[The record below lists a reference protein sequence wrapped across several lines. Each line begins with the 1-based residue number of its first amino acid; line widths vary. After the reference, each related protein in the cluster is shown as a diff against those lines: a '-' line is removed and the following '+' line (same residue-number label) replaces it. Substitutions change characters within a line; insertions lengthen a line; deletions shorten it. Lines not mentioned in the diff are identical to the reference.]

1 MSVTKE
7 LKKEI
12 ISKFSSCA
20 NDTGSTEVQVALFT
34 KHISNLTEHLKINKK
49 DYQARRGLLVFVVKR
64 KRLLIYLKN
73 KSNDRYE
80 KVIKELKL
88 KRV

>member
-12 ISKFSSCA
+12 ISKFSSGA

-64 KRLLIYLKN
+64 KRLLSYLKDKN
-73 KSNDRYE
+73 NDRYE
-80 KVIKELKL
+80 KIIKELKL

>member
-12 ISKFSSCA
+12 ISKFSSGA

>member
-12 ISKFSSCA
+12 ISKFSSGA

-64 KRLLIYLKN
+64 KRLLVYLKN
-73 KSNDRYE
+73 RNNDRYE

>member
-7 LKKEI
+7 LKREI
-12 ISKFSSCA
+12 ISKFSSGA

-64 KRLLIYLKN
+64 KRLLVYLKN
-73 KSNDRYE
+73 RNNDRYE

>member
-7 LKKEI
+7 LKKDI
-12 ISKFSSCA
+12 ISKFSSGA

>member
-12 ISKFSSCA
+12 ISKFSSGA

-73 KSNDRYE
+73 RNNDRYE
-80 KVIKELKL
+80 KIIKELKL

>member
-7 LKKEI
+7 LKREI
-12 ISKFSSCA
+12 ISKFSSGA
-20 NDTGSTEVQVALFT
+20 NDTGSSEVQVALFT

-73 KSNDRYE
+73 RNNDRYE

>member
-7 LKKEI
+7 LTKEI
-12 ISKFSSCA
+12 ISKFAISE
-20 NDTGSTEVQVALFT
+20 NDTGSSEVQIALFT

-49 DYQARRGLLVFVVKR
+49 DYQARRGLLTFVVKR

-73 KSNDRYE
+73 NNNDRYE

-88 KRV
+88 KKV

>member
-12 ISKFSSCA
+12 ISKFSSGA

-49 DYQARRGLLVFVVKR
+49 EYQARRGLLVFVVKR

-73 KSNDRYE
+73 RNNDRYE

>member
-12 ISKFSSCA
+12 ISKFSSGA
-20 NDTGSTEVQVALFT
+20 NDTGSSEVQVALFT

>member
-12 ISKFSSCA
+12 ISKFSSGA
-20 NDTGSTEVQVALFT
+20 NDTGSSEVQVALFT

-49 DYQARRGLLVFVVKR
+49 DYGTITTMNL
-64 KRLLIYLKN
+64 
-73 KSNDRYE
+73 
-80 KVIKELKL
+80 
-88 KRV
+88 

>member
-12 ISKFSSCA
+12 TSKFSSGA

-49 DYQARRGLLVFVVKR
+49 DYQARRGLLVFFVKR

-88 KRV
+88 KRL

>member
-12 ISKFSSCA
+12 ISKFSSGA

-73 KSNDRYE
+73 RNNDRYE

>member
-12 ISKFSSCA
+12 ISKFSSGA

-64 KRLLIYLKN
+64 KRLLVYLKN
-73 KSNDRYE
+73 RNNDRYE

-88 KRV
+88 KKV

>member
-12 ISKFSSCA
+12 ISKFSSGA
-20 NDTGSTEVQVALFT
+20 NDTGSSEVQVALFT

-73 KSNDRYE
+73 RNNDRYE

>member
-12 ISKFSSCA
+12 ISKFSSGA

-64 KRLLIYLKN
+64 KRLLVYLKSIN
-73 KSNDRYE
+73 HKNHG
-80 KVIKELKL
+80 VIGLEGN
-88 KRV
+88 

>member
-12 ISKFSSCA
+12 ISKFSSSA

-64 KRLLIYLKN
+64 KRLLSYLKDRN
-73 KSNDRYE
+73 NDRYE
-80 KVIKELKL
+80 KIIKELKL